1 MLESS
6 RIRQLLT
13 TDDIIQLMKALGA
26 IQYLDKGDY
35 LQFPTICHNRYEGD
49 AGFNL
54 SYYVESKRFYC
65 FSNCHSMDIFEVIK
79 KRWELLGVEK
89 YSFLDI
95 LHFVLNN
102 SQISLDGVESPET
115 FDSPIKLR
123 DFQIKT
129 EEVILP
135 EKNPHVLELFTDY
148 KADEWLSD
156 GISIAAMDK
165 YGIKFDQLEN
175 AIIIPH
181 YDVNGRLIGVRR
193 RALNPED
200 IEQGK
205 YKPIF
210 KEGQSYS
217 HPLGYNLYGLNLVKD
232 EIRKQR
238 RVFIAEGEK
247 SALQAQTLYGNQNV
261 VVSACG
267 SKINRWQVHLLM
279 KYCQPNEIIV
289 AFDKGLDYSDIH
301 KMCEKYST
309 YCQFS
314 YLCDSTDTLLRD
326 KESPFDRP
334 DTLDR
339 LIDMRIKVNGN

>member
-1 MLESS
+1 MFESN

-13 TDDIIQLMKALGA
+13 KEDIIQLMKALGA
-26 IQYLDKGDY
+26 TEYLDKGDY
-35 LQFPTICHNRYEGD
+35 LQFPTICHNRYESD

-54 SYYVESKRFYC
+54 SYYVDSKRFYC
-65 FSNCHSMDIFEVIK
+65 FSNCHSMDIFTVIK
-79 KRWELLGVEK
+79 KRWELLGIEQYTYMDVV
-89 YSFLDI
+89 
-95 LHFVLNN
+95 HFILNN
-102 SQISLDGVESPET
+102 SHINLDGIETAAT
-115 FDSPIKLR
+115 FDSPIKLK
-123 DFQIKT
+123 DYQIKT

-135 EKNPHVLELFTDY
+135 EKNEHILEIFTNY
-148 KADEWLSD
+148 RADEWLSD

-165 YGIKFDQLEN
+165 YNIKFDQIEN

-247 SALQAQTLYGNQNV
+247 AALQAQTLYGNQNV

-267 SKINRWQVHLLM
+267 SRINRWQVHLLM
-279 KYCQPNEIIV
+279 KHCRPNEIII
-289 AFDKGLDYSDIH
+289 AFDKGLDYTMIH
-301 KMCEKYST
+301 KMCEKYSN

-314 YLCDSTDTLLRD
+314 YIQDITGNLLED

-339 LIDMRIKVNGN
+339 LIDMRIKVNGY